1 MSSDDPPRPGP
12 RRARPGY
19 SHRVRCGLLS
29 AELWLERGRVAAR
42 VGGDLD
48 VFSAGDLGAALTL
61 AQREAPD
68 AAVLFLLHELGF
80 SDSSGLGVFV
90 GAFKRA
96 RAAGGAVALV
106 AVPDYL
112 VKTLRIT
119 GLAAYLPSFPTF
131 EEAWDWMER
140 RPAPTASRKRLEP
153 GRF

>member
-1 MSSDDPPRPGP
+1 MSTDVPPRPGP

-19 SHRVRCGLLS
+19 SRRLRCGLLS
-29 AELWLERGRVAAR
+29 ADLWLERGRVAAR

-48 VFSAGDLGAALTL
+48 VFSAGDLGAALTV
-61 AQREAPD
+61 AQREVPD
-68 AAVLFLLHELGF
+68 AGVLFLLHELGF

-119 GLAAYLPSFPTF
+119 GLAAYLPAFPTF

-140 RPAPTASRKRLEP
+140 RPSPAARKRLGP
-153 GRF
+153 RRF